1 MCGRY
6 NLEQTAEVDQ
16 ILRQHGF
23 SGEFRPA
30 YNIAPTE
37 FAPII
42 VQDRH
47 RASEIIPARW
57 WLTPSWS
64 DGPTQ
69 KFAMFNARS
78 ENLTTSRA
86 FKGPFEHKRCVV
98 VASSFIEWRK
108 EGSHKQAYDVAIEG
122 QALAMAGIWDCWQ
135 DGDNL
140 LYSFAIV
147 TKPASHSFRDYHSRM
162 PVLLRRSEVTQWID
176 PHRNGRD
183 AVPLIDNAIG
193 DGWCLNPLDSSVG
206 NARNKSRPLPLPN
219 QSLF

>member
-6 NLEQTAEVDQ
+6 NLEHTTEVDR

-23 SGEFRPA
+23 HGEFRPA

-42 VQDRH
+42 VHDRH
-47 RASEIIPARW
+47 RDSEIIPARW

-108 EGSHKQAYDVAIEG
+108 EGSQKQAYDVALLDN
-122 QALAMAGIWDCWQ
+122 AMAMAGIWDSWQ
-135 DGDNL
+135 DGDST
-140 LYSFAIV
+140 LYSFAII
-147 TKPASHSFRDYHSRM
+147 TKPASDSFRDYHSRM
-162 PVLLRRSEVTQWID
+162 PILLRPDDIHQWID
-176 PHRNGRD
+176 PHRSGRE
-183 AVPLIDNAIG
+183 AMPLIDRSIG
-193 DGWCLNPLDSSVG
+193 SGWQLTPLDNRIG
-206 NARNKSRPLPLPN
+206 NARDKSQPKPLPT